1 MCARINRRKYAMIP
15 LTSTLCQA
23 TGWKKILTEAIRDP
37 LELLNTVGV
46 DPALLT
52 VPVDLDSAFPL
63 RVPRGYVARMK
74 RGDAHDPLLLQVLP
88 LREER
93 ATPPGFVLDPV
104 GDGAA
109 TAEPGLLHK
118 YHGRALLVTTGA
130 CPVHCRYCFRRH
142 FPYGEAHIGE
152 PEWQR
157 ILDYLHQNPSIDE
170 LILSGGDPLSLSN
183 ERLHGLGARLQTV
196 PHIKRLRIH
205 TRAPIV
211 LPERVDEGLLAWL
224 KSLPWSTV
232 VVVHCNHPNEVDA
245 DVTNALHALRRA
257 GVTLLNQSV
266 LLRGIND
273 RAEILTALSETLFEA
288 GTLPYYLHLLD
299 LVQGA
304 AHFDVEECHAR
315 AIMDEV
321 RRRLPGY
328 LVPRLVREREGAP
341 YKHLADT
348 PRGD

>member
-1 MCARINRRKYAMIP
+1 MIP

-23 TGWKKILTEAIRDP
+23 ADWKKILADAIRNP
-37 LELLNTVGV
+37 LELLDAVGV
-46 DPALLT
+46 DPARIEA
-52 VPVDLDSAFPL
+52 PVDLDSAFPL

-88 LREER
+88 LRDELI
-93 ATPPGFVLDPV
+93 TPPGFVLDPV

-118 YHGRALLVTTGA
+118 YHGRALLVATGA

-142 FPYGEAHIGE
+142 FPYSEAHIGE
-152 PEWQR
+152 PEWRR
-157 ILDYLHQNPSIDE
+157 ILDYLHRNPSIEE

-183 ERLHGLGARLQTV
+183 ERLHVLGARLQTV

-211 LPERVDEGLLAWL
+211 LPERVDDGLLAWL
-224 KSLPWSTV
+224 RSLPWSTV

-245 DVTNALHALRRA
+245 GVAQALHSLRRA

-273 RAEILTALSETLFEA
+273 RAEILAALSETLFEA
-288 GTLPYYLHLLD
+288 GALPYYLHLLD
-299 LVQGA
+299 PVSGA
-304 AHFDVEECHAR
+304 AHFEVEEGHAR

-341 YKHLADT
+341 YKHLVDAPHT
-348 PRGD
+348 